1 MAGYG
6 PRRTSADRPDPAR
19 DVRAGGS
26 LFPDPSLD
34 ASEGAQWSRSA
45 GAELTVDAARAAS
58 DLMIGAL
65 HFSTDVSIL
74 VFDADLR
81 FLAASG
87 SALDRSGY
95 GPARL
100 VGHRAP
106 EVLPAAAWA
115 ALRSGYEAAL
125 SGASLTIVFVSANGR
140 TTWETTF
147 SPVRDGPRV
156 TGGMVV
162 CRDVT
167 ARRRDAVLLDE
178 ITDVFDLT
186 FAHSPVCQALLAPDG
201 RWARVNAA
209 LCALLARDED
219 DLLATTASAVTHPED
234 RAHEAWL
241 LGRLSTGGAPH
252 YDVRKRFV
260 RGDGTAVT
268 ADVRVAQVRAR
279 DGAVRGYVTQVTPA
293 VRGAARR

>member
-1 MAGYG
+1 
-6 PRRTSADRPDPAR
+6 
-19 DVRAGGS
+19 
-26 LFPDPSLD
+26 
-34 ASEGAQWSRSA
+34 
-45 GAELTVDAARAAS
+45 
-58 DLMIGAL
+58 MIGAL

-95 GPARL
+95 GEQRL
-100 VGHRAP
+100 LGHRVP
-106 EVLPAAAWA
+106 DVLPAAAWA

-125 SGASLTIVFVSANGR
+125 TGASLTIVFLSANGR

-167 ARRRDAVLLDE
+167 ARRKDAVLLDE

-209 LCALLARDED
+209 LCALLARNEGE
-219 DLLATTASAVTHPED
+219 LLATTASAVTHPED
-234 RAHEAWL
+234 RAHEAGL
-241 LGRLSTGGAPH
+241 VARLATGAAQH
-252 YDVRKRFV
+252 YDVRKRFL
-260 RGDGTAVT
+260 RGDGSAVT
-268 ADVRVAQVRAR
+268 ADVRVVRVRAR
-279 DGAVRGYVTQVTPA
+279 DGAVRGYVTQVTSVAPA
-293 VRGAARR
+293 AAPR